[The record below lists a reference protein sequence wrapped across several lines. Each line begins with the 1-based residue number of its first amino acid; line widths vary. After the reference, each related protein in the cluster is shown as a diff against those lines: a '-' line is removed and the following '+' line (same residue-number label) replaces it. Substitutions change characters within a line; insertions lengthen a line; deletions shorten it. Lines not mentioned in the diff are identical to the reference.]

1 MSWLDA
7 TMVGFDTETTGISTE
22 RDRIVTAAIIT
33 RTGSETSTRDWL
45 IDPGVEIPERATE
58 VHGITTERARA
69 EGVQPAD
76 ALEEIAGALAEALV
90 AGVPVVGFNVQYD
103 LSILEAELARNS
115 LPSLASRVPA
125 GVRPIVDPYVL
136 DRHLDRFRKGKRKL
150 IDLCT
155 LYAVPVVADDLHA
168 ADADVLATLD
178 LVHALAAAY
187 PTIREVDLDALHDQQ
202 MAAHRAWATNFAAWL
217 TSRGRT
223 DDLPRPEWPVALA
236 PTPGDT
242 AALDT
247 AAPEDLTP
255 SAAPANL
262 IAPDGSTGSDGAA
275 APADTAAPDTVTP
288 DTAAPDTVEPEPA
301 PAEPHSPRVPRAPRA
316 PASDP
321 PQSGTESL
329 F

>member
-7 TMVGFDTETTGISTE
+7 TMVGFDTETTGVSTE
-22 RDRIVTAAIIT
+22 RDRIVSAAIIT
-33 RTGSETSTRDWL
+33 RTGDEVSARDWL
-45 IDPGVEIPERATE
+45 IDPGIEIPARATE
-58 VHGITTERARA
+58 VHGITTERARS

-76 ALEEIAGALAEALV
+76 ALEEIASILAQALV
-90 AGVPVVGFNVQYD
+90 ARVPVVGFNVQYD
-103 LSILEAELARNS
+103 LSILEAELARHS

-136 DRHLDRFRKGKRKL
+136 DRHLDRYRKGKRKL

-202 MAAHRAWATNFAAWL
+202 QAAHRDWAVGFAAWL
-217 TSRGRT
+217 KSRGRT
-223 DDLPRPEWPVALA
+223 DDLPRPEWPIA
-236 PTPGDT
+236 PPAT
-242 AALDT
+242 AAGD
-247 AAPEDLTP
+247 APGSGAP
-255 SAAPANL
+255 ASAAAPANG
-262 IAPDGSTGSDGAA
+262 AQTGSD
-275 APADTAAPDTVTP
+275 
-288 DTAAPDTVEPEPA
+288 
-301 PAEPHSPRVPRAPRA
+301 
-316 PASDP
+316 
-321 PQSGTESL
+321 SL

>member
-1 MSWLDA
+1 MSWIDA

-22 RDRIVTAAIIT
+22 RDRIVSAAIIT
-33 RTGSETSTRDWL
+33 RTGDEVSARDWL

-76 ALEEIAGALAEALV
+76 ALEEIATALAEALV

-103 LSILEAELARNS
+103 LSILEAELARHD

-202 MAAHRAWATNFAAWL
+202 KSAHRDWAVGFAAWL
-217 TSRGRT
+217 KSRGRT

-236 PTPGDT
+236 PHADDT
-242 AALDT
+242 AVPL
-247 AAPEDLTP
+247 DLTP
-255 SAAPANL
+255 SAEPVSATSAGTPAAQGAPERRSRPE
-262 IAPDGSTGSDGAA
+262 APQ
-275 APADTAAPDTVTP
+275 PPV
-288 DTAAPDTVEPEPA
+288 
-301 PAEPHSPRVPRAPRA
+301 A
-316 PASDP
+316 PASAP
-321 PQSGTESL
+321 PREGDEAL